1 MQINIHFTMSDVQ
14 QQSGL
19 LLAYIQVQ
27 LIQNVA
33 IHLSLPSSH
42 FQLIWRAWY

>member
-1 MQINIHFTMSDVQ
+1 MQINIHFTMSDV